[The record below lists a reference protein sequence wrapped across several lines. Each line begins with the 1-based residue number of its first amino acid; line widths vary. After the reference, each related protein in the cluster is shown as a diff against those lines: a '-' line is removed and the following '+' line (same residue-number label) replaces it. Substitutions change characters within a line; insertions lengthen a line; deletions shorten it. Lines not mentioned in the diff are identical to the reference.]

1 LTDLLGAKT
10 VATFLQ
16 VDEFPRRLVATIDNL
31 GRSHAPSMLW
41 PVHPMPDRFK
51 VDWLDGA
58 PIIGG
63 DNGNRYTAL
72 VLMVEEVD
80 AIRVAGLYVRMYP
93 LLQRAYEEL
102 GFPEGYFND
111 RVIDVI
117 DVLLATPDVE
127 YPVKLQL
134 TEVKGPITPLRPWV
148 RYEFVDPDL
157 ESLSA
162 GQKILVR
169 VGAVNQRRLKAK
181 LAEFRQELVR
191 RAPMR

>member
-1 LTDLLGAKT
+1 
-10 VATFLQ
+10 
-16 VDEFPRRLVATIDNL
+16 
-31 GRSHAPSMLW
+31 
-41 PVHPMPDRFK
+41 
-51 VDWLDGA
+51 
-58 PIIGG
+58 
-63 DNGNRYTAL
+63 
-72 VLMVEEVD
+72 
-80 AIRVAGLYVRMYP
+80 
-93 LLQRAYEEL
+93 
-102 GFPEGYFND
+102 
-111 RVIDVI
+111 VI